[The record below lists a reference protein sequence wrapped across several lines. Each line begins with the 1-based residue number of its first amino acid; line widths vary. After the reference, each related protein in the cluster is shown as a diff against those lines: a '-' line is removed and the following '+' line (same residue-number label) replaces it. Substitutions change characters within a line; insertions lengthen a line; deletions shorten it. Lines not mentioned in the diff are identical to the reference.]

1 MGQRVAA
8 IVYGVFLDDTQ
19 ERPLRDS
26 NGEWISAFPKESGR
40 VEDDVDN
47 GKSVLGIA
55 VAVQNVPEGDED
67 DWPSQYLGDIF
78 TMYPDAD
85 VRNRWGALEKWASKL
100 GVDLGVPT
108 LLVTE
113 IERA

>member
-26 NGEWISAFPKESGR
+26 NGEWISAFPKEAGR
-40 VEDDVDN
+40 VEDDVEC
-47 GKSVLGIA
+47 GSVLGIA
-55 VAVQNVPEGDED
+55 IAVQSVPEGDED
-67 DWPSQYLGDIF
+67 DWPSERLGDLF
-78 TMYPDAD
+78 AMYPDAD
-85 VRNRWGALEKWASKL
+85 VRNRWRELEKWASKL
-100 GVDLGVPT
+100 GVDLGVPS